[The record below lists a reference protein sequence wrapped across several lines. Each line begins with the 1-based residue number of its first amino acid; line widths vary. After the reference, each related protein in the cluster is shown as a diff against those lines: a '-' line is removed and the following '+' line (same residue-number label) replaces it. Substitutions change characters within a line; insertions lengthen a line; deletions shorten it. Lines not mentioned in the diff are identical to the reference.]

1 MKRLFTTHFYF
12 GRLASRTDHEF
23 LDHEDEA
30 LTVQPTLSR
39 WFCGM
44 HDMES
49 TYICQLL

>member
-1 MKRLFTTHFYF
+1 MIKLFNRHFYL

-23 LDHEDEA
+23 INECSDAIQVHPDA
-30 LTVQPTLSR
+30 FR

-44 HDMES
+44 HDMEE